1 MEEPR
6 FDAVI
11 TRVGERRIAVYQ
23 LLRAR
28 GESNLWEIKCLL
40 DRAPVRV
47 DQGCLSDVRR
57 TAERL
62 RGAGAE
68 VALSC
73 RECGRSAPGEGE
85 LIDAGPCAAAE
96 WPWCPASSSE
106 PQCPWLETG
115 SG

>member
-1 MEEPR
+1 MEEPQ
-6 FDAVI
+6 FDAVL
-11 TRVGERRIAVYQ
+11 TRVGERRLAVLQ
-23 LLRAR
+23 VLRTR
-28 GESNLWEIKCLL
+28 DGLSLREVRCLL
-40 DRAPVRV
+40 DRAPVRIGQ
-47 DQGCLSDVRR
+47 DCLGDVRR
-57 TAERL
+57 IADRL
-62 RGAGAE
+62 RAAGAE

-85 LIDAGPCAAAE
+85 LIDPGPCAAAT